1 MTEQIHE
8 TRKGNPL
15 YVRFEEKADVIYG
28 RKQTRHVYSM
38 RHHNAK
44 EYGEEAS
51 GVTSIIKN
59 VEDTSGLM
67 YWAMSVANK
76 TGNAFEADR
85 ISKESITSGV
95 ETHGLIE
102 DFIKH
107 GFVHEGNDTFMNW
120 YNYGDNKDAKWI
132 DSEVLVFEEI
142 CGYGGTVDAISW
154 EPGKKNGESGH
165 YIIHDFKTKN
175 TKSYNGRSNQLFQK
189 DRCQL
194 SAYARALRNMDSAYY
209 PIMEGRI
216 HYIMRDSDQIDV
228 QSINLGYYED
238 MFLNSWNLHKAVS
251 GDKYK
256 KEKYFKVGA

>member
-15 YVRFEEKADVIYG
+15 YVKFEEKTDVVYG

-95 ETHGLIE
+95 ETH
-102 DFIKH
+102 
-107 GFVHEGNDTFMNW
+107 
-120 YNYGDNKDAKWI
+120 
-132 DSEVLVFEEI
+132 
-142 CGYGGTVDAISW
+142 
-154 EPGKKNGESGH
+154 
-165 YIIHDFKTKN
+165 
-175 TKSYNGRSNQLFQK
+175 
-189 DRCQL
+189 
-194 SAYARALRNMDSAYY
+194 
-209 PIMEGRI
+209 
-216 HYIMRDSDQIDV
+216 
-228 QSINLGYYED
+228 
-238 MFLNSWNLHKAVS
+238 
-251 GDKYK
+251 
-256 KEKYFKVGA
+256 